1 MSPFCTILENSRW
14 TQTAY
19 ALLCQPQHKDTFLMC
34 IYALIWSKIAHPCV
48 QRIFSKMVQ
57 NGDTEKTNCWKK
69 SLFSFLCIVNGTVT
83 SLTVS
88 SKISQIVFWRQQ
100 IVLGSVNLSK
110 GNVLCIKLPMLHLHL
125 TMCYHISIFISLWV
139 YTLSWIIRAHKL
151 LHHVWLDVVLE
162 LLL

>member
-1 MSPFCTILENSRW
+1 MVKVQKSMKIIVRILHLPSEFYEATRILIVCKETKNNDFFQKFVFSVSPFCTILENSRW

-69 SLFSFLCIVNGTVT
+69 SLFLF
-83 SLTVS
+83 SLHS
-88 SKISQIVFWRQQ
+88 QWDSHKSHGFIQNISNC
-100 IVLGSVNLSK
+100 VLKTTNCPGQCK
-110 GNVLCIKLPMLHLHL
+110 FEQMR
-125 TMCYHISIFISLWV
+125 SIMP
-139 YTLSWIIRAHKL
+139 
-151 LHHVWLDVVLE
+151 
-162 LLL
+162 